1 MSIQPY
7 YGGNQPYS
15 NPYSAANAKDAY
27 YDNEG
32 QYVQVSNPAYR
43 YDKYGREG
51 YNYGPIKQQN
61 TCAEDCLACVAAT
74 CCCCLM
80 CDVLT

>member
-1 MSIQPY
+1 MQPY
-7 YGGNQPYS
+7 YGNQPYS
-15 NPYSAANAKDAY
+15 NPYSDPNVKDAHY
-27 YDNEG
+27 YNEG

-43 YDKYGREG
+43 YDTYGKGG
-51 YNYGPIKQQN
+51 YNYGPVNQQN
-61 TCAEDCLACVAAT
+61 SCAEDCLACVAAT